1 MICLTFLNL
10 YLYVKLLLHAHADNA
25 FAGNKIPAEIVTS
38 CVKRLMCSVIYLQCK
53 QLQMPLITDS
63 ASVKYETLNYI
74 I

>member
-1 MICLTFLNL
+1 MICLTFFNL
-10 YLYVKLLLHAHADNA
+10 YLYVKLLLPACADNA
-25 FAGNKIPAEIVTS
+25 FAGNKIPTEIVTS

-53 QLQMPLITDS
+53 QLQMPLVTDS